1 MACKVVPGTDSE
13 FIVSISVLKME
24 SVFHLPDLYGAF
36 FFSPSFL
43 EEQEAKPLP
52 EQSPTDHKLWLSQRC
67 IFPLTINSNE
77 QNTFC
82 FFLLFHSF
90 CGVSQ
95 HVTLKPKV
103 GNKKKKRICSVNLYF
118 CLESFSGCL
127 WHPIKSLKHACCIFN
142 CHFKCQNPEVLLI
155 LYVNSVCLCSN
166 PQAL

>member
-103 GNKKKKRICSVNLYF
+103 GNKKKKRICFVNLYF
-118 CLESFSGCL
+118 CLESFSGCYGI
-127 WHPIKSLKHACCIFN
+127 P
-142 CHFKCQNPEVLLI
+142 
-155 LYVNSVCLCSN
+155 
-166 PQAL
+166 